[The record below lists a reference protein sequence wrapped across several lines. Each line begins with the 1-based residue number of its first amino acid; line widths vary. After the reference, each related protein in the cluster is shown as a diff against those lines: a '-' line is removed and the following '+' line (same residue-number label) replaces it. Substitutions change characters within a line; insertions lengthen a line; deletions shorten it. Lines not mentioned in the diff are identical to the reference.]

1 FGNGVV
7 TWNLG
12 GLAVNATVPLT
23 LAVQVN
29 NPAAAGVNSIT
40 NPAQVADD
48 GANGPDLNPNDNQT
62 SDMDT
67 LNAAPDLTI
76 TKDDGL
82 TTVTPGQMVTYTLT
96 ISNVG
101 NQGATGVVVMDTLPA
116 NTTFVS
122 ATGSFSVS
130 NGVATFNIGALGGGQ
145 SGTRTLVVQV
155 NTPVPA
161 GVTEIV
167 NPATITDDG
176 ANGTDPPPDINS
188 VPARRASDLAPDLTI
203 TKDDGLTTVTPGQM
217 VTYTLTITN
226 A

>member
-1 FGNGVV
+1 
-7 TWNLG
+7 
-12 GLAVNATVPLT
+12 
-23 LAVQVN
+23 
-29 NPAAAGVNSIT
+29 
-40 NPAQVADD
+40 
-48 GANGPDLNPNDNQT
+48 PDLNPNDNQT

-130 NGVATFNIGALGGGQ
+130 NGVVTCNTGALRGGQ
-145 SGTRTLVVQV
+145 SGPRTLVVQF
-155 NTPVPA
+155 NIPVPT

-167 NPATITDDG
+167 NTATTTDAG
-176 ANGTDPPPDINS
+176 ANGPDPT
-188 VPARRASDLAPDLTI
+188 PANNPAMDMDALNAAPDLT
-203 TKDDGLTTVTPGQM
+203 
-217 VTYTLTITN
+217 
-226 A
+226 